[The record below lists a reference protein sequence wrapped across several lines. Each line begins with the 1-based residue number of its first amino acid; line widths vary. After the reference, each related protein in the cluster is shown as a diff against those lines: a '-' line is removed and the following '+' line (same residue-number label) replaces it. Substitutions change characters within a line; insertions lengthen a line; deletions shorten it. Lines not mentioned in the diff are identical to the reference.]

1 MSLVAQLPAVIGAL
15 PGVLHGALLG
25 AAEPAFRG
33 PTIDYHALAPEI
45 ILTATVVVLVL
56 LDSIKLE
63 RAKAFMPVVTNL
75 GLLAALIPLLTLAYD
90 GGTRVLFGGSYV
102 VGPMSL
108 LLKAMFLVSAY
119 VVVLLST
126 NYVAEGDYWE
136 SEYYTLLVCSVLG
149 MVVMA
154 STRDLIGIFVALEL
168 LSIPA
173 YMLAS
178 WRKGDVRSNE
188 AGMKYYLMGVFAS
201 AVLLYGM
208 SLVYGL
214 GGSTQLEEIGRAIA
228 DAPDKGVPVITL
240 ALLFVVV
247 GFAFKVS
254 AVPFHVWAPD
264 TYEGAPTP
272 VTAFLAVASK
282 AAGFVAL
289 ISLVFY
295 AFLPRADII
304 QPLFFVLAVAS
315 MTVGNLAALRQT
327 NVVRMLAYSGI
338 AQAGFMLAPFVV
350 AGENPFAAM
359 QAVVIYL
366 VIYAAMNL
374 GAFAV
379 IIAIARK
386 TRSAELKDLAG
397 IVHSMP
403 GMAWCMVLFLA
414 SLIGIPPLGGWYA
427 KFGVFKV
434 LVGAET
440 GLGWATAIIMA
451 INTAIAAYYYL
462 NVAKAMIFDDAP
474 DGDTAPAPRTPP
486 SLSAAVGIALV
497 ATFAFGVLPGLLT
510 NVTAYGPLALGG

>member
-1 MSLVAQLPAVIGAL
+1 MLGAITQLL
-15 PGVLHGALLG
+15 PGPFTAPSIDWLAL
-25 AAEPAFRG
+25 G
-33 PTIDYHALAPEI
+33 PE
-45 ILTATVVVLVL
+45 VVLLVLFVVLIL
-56 LDSIKLE
+56 LDAVKLD
-63 RAKAFMPVVTNL
+63 RAKAAMPAVANL
-75 GLLAALIPLLTLAYD
+75 GFLIALVPLVALAAE
-90 GGTRVLFGGSYV
+90 GGDRILFDGSYV
-102 VGPMSL
+102 VDSMSL
-108 LLKAMFLVSAY
+108 ILKAMFIVAAY

-136 SEYYTLLVCSVLG
+136 SEYYTLLACSVLG

-154 STRDLIGIFVALEL
+154 SSRDLVGIFVALEL

-173 YMLAS
+173 YMLAG
-178 WRKGDVRSNE
+178 WRKGDSQSNE

-208 SLVYGL
+208 SLIYGV
-214 GGSTQLEEIGRAIA
+214 GGSTRLDVIALRLTDIGTE
-228 DAPDKGVPVITL
+228 GVPVVTL
-240 ALLFVVV
+240 AILFTLV

-289 ISLVFY
+289 IQIVYFC
-295 AFLPRADII
+295 FIVRPDVI
-304 QPLFFVLAVAS
+304 QPVFFVLSVLS
-315 MTVGNLAALRQT
+315 MTVGNLIALRQT

-350 AGENPFAAM
+350 ADELPVQSR

-379 IIAIARK
+379 VIAVARK
-386 TRSAELKDLAG
+386 TRSAEIDSFGGLFTY
-397 IVHSMP
+397 MP
-403 GMAWCMVLFLA
+403 AMAVALTMFLA

-427 KFGVFKV
+427 KFGVFSV
-434 LVGAET
+434 LIEAET
-440 GLGWATAIIMA
+440 PLGLVTAIVMA
-451 INTAIAAYYYL
+451 VNTAIAAYYYL
-462 NVAKAMIFDDAP
+462 KVAKAMWFDDAP
-474 DGDTAPAPRTPP
+474 DGDVAPVAVPA
-486 SLSAAVGIALV
+486 SLTAAVVLSLIVTFVLGI
-497 ATFAFGVLPGLLT
+497 LPGLIT
-510 NVTAYGPLALGG
+510 DVTEYGPIAIGGR

>member
-1 MSLVAQLPAVIGAL
+1 MLGAITQLL
-15 PGVLHGALLG
+15 PGPFTA
-25 AAEPAFRG
+25 
-33 PTIDYHALAPEI
+33 PTIDWLALGPE
-45 ILTATVVVLVL
+45 VVLLVLFVVLIL
-56 LDSIKLE
+56 LDAVKLD
-63 RAKAFMPVVTNL
+63 RAKAAMPAVANL
-75 GLLAALIPLLTLAYD
+75 GFLLALVPLIALAAE
-90 GGTRVLFGGSYV
+90 GGDRILFDGSYV
-102 VGPMSL
+102 VDSMSL
-108 LLKAMFLVSAY
+108 ILKAMFIVAAY

-136 SEYYTLLVCSVLG
+136 SEYYTLLACSVLG

-154 STRDLIGIFVALEL
+154 SSRDLVGIFVALEL

-173 YMLAS
+173 YMLAG
-178 WRKGDVRSNE
+178 WRKGDSQSNE

-208 SLVYGL
+208 SLIYGV
-214 GGSTQLEEIGRAIA
+214 GGSTRLDVIALRLSDIGSE
-228 DAPDKGVPVITL
+228 GVPVVTL
-240 ALLFVVV
+240 AMLFTLI

-289 ISLVFY
+289 IQIVYFC
-295 AFLPRADII
+295 FIVRPDVI
-304 QPLFFVLAVAS
+304 QPVFFVLSVLS
-315 MTVGNLAALRQT
+315 MTVGNLIALRQT

-350 AGENPFAAM
+350 ADELPVQSR

-379 IIAIARK
+379 VIAVARK
-386 TRSAELKDLAG
+386 TRSAEIDSFGGLFTY
-397 IVHSMP
+397 MP
-403 GMAWCMVLFLA
+403 AMAVALTMFLA

-427 KFGVFKV
+427 KFGVFSV
-434 LVGAET
+434 LIEAET
-440 GLGWATAIIMA
+440 PLGLVTAIVMA
-451 INTAIAAYYYL
+451 VNTAIAAYYYL
-462 NVAKAMIFDDAP
+462 KVAKAMWFDDAP
-474 DGDTAPAPRTPP
+474 DGDVAPVAVPA
-486 SLSAAVGIALV
+486 SLTAAVVLSLVVTFVLGI
-497 ATFAFGVLPGLLT
+497 LPGLIT
-510 NVTAYGPLALGG
+510 DVTEYGPIAIGGR

>member
-1 MSLVAQLPAVIGAL
+1 MSLAAQLTAL
-15 PGVLHGALLG
+15 VG

-45 ILTATVVVLVL
+45 VLSAAIVVLVL

-63 RAKAFMPVVTNL
+63 RAKAFMPVVANL
-75 GLLAALIPLLTLAYD
+75 ALLGALIPLLTLAYD
-90 GGTRVLFGGSYV
+90 GGTRILFDGSYV
-102 VGPMSL
+102 VGPMPL
-108 LLKAMFLVSAY
+108 LLKAMFIVSTY
-119 VVVLLST
+119 VVVLLSM

-136 SEYYTLLVCSVLG
+136 SEYYTLLLSSVLG

-154 STRDLIGIFVALEL
+154 SSRDLIGIFVALEL

-178 WRKGDVRSNE
+178 WRKSDVRSNE

-208 SLVYGL
+208 SLVYGI
-214 GGSTQLEEIGRAIA
+214 GGSTKLFELGRAIA
-228 DAPDKGVPVITL
+228 EAPDKGVPVVTL

-282 AAGFVAL
+282 GAGFVAL
-289 ISLVFY
+289 ISVVFY
-295 AFLPRADII
+295 AFLPKVNII
-304 QPLFFVLAVAS
+304 QPLFFVLSVAS
-315 MTVGNLAALRQT
+315 MTVGNLVALRQT

-350 AGENPFAAM
+350 AGSDPYMAM
-359 QAVVIYL
+359 QSVVIYM

-379 IIAIARK
+379 IIAMARK

-397 IVHSMP
+397 IVHTMP
-403 GMAWCMVLFLA
+403 GMAWCMVLFIA
-414 SLIGIPPLGGWYA
+414 SLVGIPPLGGWFA
-427 KFGVFKV
+427 KFSVFKV
-434 LVGAET
+434 LIGADT

-451 INTAIAAYYYL
+451 LNTAVAAYYYL
-462 NVAKAMIFDDAP
+462 NVAKTMVFDDAP
-474 DGDTAPAPRTPP
+474 DGDTTPAPRTPP
-486 SLSAAVGIALV
+486 ALTAAVALTLI
-497 ATFAFGVLPGLLT
+497 ATFVFGVLPGLLS
-510 NVTAYGPLALGG
+510 NVTAYGPIALGR

>member
-1 MSLVAQLPAVIGAL
+1 MLGAITQLL
-15 PGVLHGALLG
+15 PGPFTA
-25 AAEPAFRG
+25 
-33 PTIDYHALAPEI
+33 PTIDWLALGPE
-45 ILTATVVVLVL
+45 VVLLVLFVVLIL
-56 LDSIKLE
+56 LDAVKLD
-63 RAKAFMPVVTNL
+63 RAKAAMPAVANL
-75 GLLAALIPLLTLAYD
+75 GFLIALVPLIALAAE
-90 GGTRVLFGGSYV
+90 GGDRILFDGSYV
-102 VGPMSL
+102 VDSMSL
-108 LLKAMFLVSAY
+108 ILKAMFIVAAY

-136 SEYYTLLVCSVLG
+136 SEYYTLLACSVLG

-154 STRDLIGIFVALEL
+154 SSRDLVGIFVALEL

-173 YMLAS
+173 YMLAG
-178 WRKGDVRSNE
+178 WRKGDSQSNE

-208 SLVYGL
+208 SLIYGV
-214 GGSTQLEEIGRAIA
+214 GGSTRLDVIALRLTDIGSE
-228 DAPDKGVPVITL
+228 GVPVVTL
-240 ALLFVVV
+240 AILFTLI

-289 ISLVFY
+289 IQIVYFC
-295 AFLPRADII
+295 FIVRPDVI
-304 QPLFFVLAVAS
+304 QPVFFVLSVLS
-315 MTVGNLAALRQT
+315 MTVGNLIALRQT

-350 AGENPFAAM
+350 ADELPVQSR

-379 IIAIARK
+379 VIAVARK
-386 TRSAELKDLAG
+386 TRSAEIDSFGGLFTY
-397 IVHSMP
+397 MP
-403 GMAWCMVLFLA
+403 AMAVALTMFLA

-427 KFGVFKV
+427 KFGVFSV
-434 LVGAET
+434 LIEAET
-440 GLGWATAIIMA
+440 PLGLVTAIVMA
-451 INTAIAAYYYL
+451 VNTAIAAYYYL
-462 NVAKAMIFDDAP
+462 KVAKAMWFDDAP
-474 DGDTAPAPRTPP
+474 DGDVAPVAVPA
-486 SLSAAVGIALV
+486 SLTAAVVLSLVVTFVLGI
-497 ATFAFGVLPGLLT
+497 LPGLIT
-510 NVTAYGPLALGG
+510 DVTEYGPIAIGGR

>member
-1 MSLVAQLPAVIGAL
+1 MSLAAQLVAQVG
-15 PGVLHGALLG
+15 GSGS
-25 AAEPAFRG
+25 FRG

-45 ILTATVVVLVL
+45 ILSATVVVLVL
-56 LDSIKLE
+56 LDSIKLD
-63 RAKAFMPVVTNL
+63 RAKAYMPVVTNL

-90 GGTRVLFGGSYV
+90 GGERVLFAGSYV
-102 VGPMSL
+102 VGPMAL
-108 LLKAMFLVSAY
+108 LLKALFIVSAY

-136 SEYYTLLVCSVLG
+136 SEYYTLLVSSVLG
-149 MVVMA
+149 MIVMA
-154 STRDLIGIFVALEL
+154 SSRDLIGIFVALEL

-208 SLVYGL
+208 SLVYGV
-214 GGSTQLEEIGRAIA
+214 GGSTQLEEIGRAIR
-228 DAPDKGVPVITL
+228 DAPDDGVPVITL

-289 ISLVFY
+289 INVVFF
-295 AFLPRADII
+295 AFLPRADIV

-315 MTVGNLAALRQT
+315 MTVGNLVALRQT

-350 AGENPFAAM
+350 AGESPGDTFAAM
-359 QAVVIYL
+359 QSVVIYL

-379 IIAIARK
+379 IIAIARR
-386 TRSAELKDLAG
+386 TRSAELEDLRG
-397 IVHSMP
+397 IVHTMP

-427 KFGVFKV
+427 KFSVFKV
-434 LVGAET
+434 LIGADT

-451 INTAIAAYYYL
+451 LNTAIAAYYYL
-462 NVAKAMIFDDAP
+462 NVARTMIFDDAP
-474 DGDTAPAPRTPP
+474 DGDRAPAPRTPP
-486 SLSAAVGIALV
+486 SLAAAVGITLV

-510 NVTAYGPLALGG
+510 NVTSYGPLALGG